1 MVANF
6 LQLFMQHPNH
16 SQLLIAW
23 LCVSVIIDSP
33 RGVSTGDVHNEWI
46 NRVVIPFVNGEPAAL
61 IVDSAPG
68 HKPDKCTILAE
79 QWGIATIKV
88 PKHRTG
94 EQ

>member
-1 MVANF
+1 MLATTADGRKLPPAVYATSKS
-6 LQLFMQHPNH
+6 LT
-16 SQLLIAW
+16 IADR
-23 LCVSVIIDSP
+23 LALRDQCVIIDSP

-79 QWGIATIKV
+79 Q
-88 PKHRTG
+88 
-94 EQ
+94 